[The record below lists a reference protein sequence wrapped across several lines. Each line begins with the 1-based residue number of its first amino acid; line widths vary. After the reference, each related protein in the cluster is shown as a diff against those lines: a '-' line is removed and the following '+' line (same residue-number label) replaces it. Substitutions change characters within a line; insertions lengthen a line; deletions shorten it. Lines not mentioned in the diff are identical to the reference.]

1 MERIAIV
8 NFMKGSKGQSRGGM
22 AGVMRYAS
30 QDEKTRWGDMQ
41 LVSGINCQAQSAYND
56 FLRIQLLHHKDNG
69 RRFYH
74 LVQSFP
80 KEEKVD
86 PQQAHLAARRLAE
99 FFEDREVLVCTHTD
113 RDHIHSHLIINAV
126 ALESGRKLHSDNAL
140 IENLMKFNDQV
151 CMEFQL
157 SVFQPTQHKKKT
169 KSLSNAEYHA
179 AAKGESWKFQM
190 INVID
195 NCMRYA
201 STKDEFI
208 ELMRSEGYQV
218 KWTPSRK
225 NITYTTPDGR
235 KCRDDRLHEE
245 KYLKEKMEFEFK
257 IRAQLIYGTA
267 ETEEPDHAAAADAP
281 IRNSAATGTAD
292 VADREY
298 NRDKRHDQPTDAAPL
313 DYRAAL
319 DRSAVGAD
327 AGHDGIHQEVDYHTE
342 PSVGADIPAAL
353 GAEFAAAKH
362 GEAKSDAFASER
374 IGGEGVLP
382 ALDGRTG
389 WEEERE
395 ALLTFLGM
403 GMDGGQPVHEPT
415 VLDAPAW
422 GNRLLSDLASLE
434 RSVQMG
440 SRPVMDATTMA
451 QPHADHKLLRKEH
464 EKKIAQGHARDDHEE
479 ESKYQQSM

>member
-1 MERIAIV
+1 MERIAIA

-41 LVSGINCQAQSAYND
+41 LVSGVNCQARSAYND
-56 FLRIQLLHHKDNG
+56 FLRTQLLHHKDSG

-80 KEEKVD
+80 KGEKVD
-86 PQQAHLAARRLAE
+86 PPQAHLAARRLAE

-113 RDHIHSHLIINAV
+113 REHVHSHLIINAV
-126 ALESGRKLHSDNAL
+126 ALESGRKLHSDKTL
-140 IENLMKFNDQV
+140 LDNLMKFNDKV

-157 SVFQPTQHKKKT
+157 PVFQPEQKKNKT
-169 KSLSNAEYHA
+169 KSISNAEYHV

-195 NCMRYA
+195 SCMRYA
-201 STKDEFI
+201 STRDAFI
-208 ELMRSEGYQV
+208 ELMRSEGYEV
-218 KWTPSRK
+218 KWTPGRK

-245 KYLKEKMEFEFK
+245 KYLKEKMEFEFR
-257 IRAQLIYGTA
+257 IRAQLIHGTA
-267 ETEEPDHAAAADAP
+267 EAEEPNHAAAADAP
-281 IRNSAATGTAD
+281 IRSGAATVAAGNAATGY
-292 VADREY
+292 DRA
-298 NRDKRHDQPTDAAPL
+298 KRHDQPADAAPL

-319 DRSAVGAD
+319 DRSAVGTD
-327 AGHDGIHQEVDYHTE
+327 AGYDGIHREVDLHAE
-342 PSVGADIPAAL
+342 PSAGADIPAAL
-353 GAEFAAAKH
+353 GAEFYPAGA
-362 GEAKSDAFASER
+362 GEVQPHREADGN
-374 IGGEGVLP
+374 IGGESLLP
-382 ALDGRTG
+382 AMDGRTG

-403 GMDGGQPVHEPT
+403 GMDGGQPVHEPA

-422 GNRLLSDLASLE
+422 GSRLLSDLASLE
-434 RSVQMG
+434 RSVQVG
-440 SRPVMDATTMA
+440 NGPVMDATTMA
-451 QPHADHKLLRKEH
+451 QPHTDRKLLRKEH
-464 EKKIAQGHARDDHEE
+464 EKKIAQGHVKDDHEE
-479 ESKYQQSM
+479 EFTFQQSM